1 MFAAITI
8 CHDLLQYTIYMLSYQ
23 IKSNELR
30 EERDVQWLSGHS
42 QTGKC
47 LVIRGSLWELYHSGI
62 SMGVLSHSLLTRLI
76 PPYSVG

>member
-30 EERDVQWLSGHS
+30 EERDVFFQWLSGHS

-47 LVIRGSLWELYHSGI
+47 LVDRSLFGH
-62 SMGVLSHSLLTRLI
+62 LI
-76 PPYSVG
+76 YSFA